1 MPLYDMVIE
10 AFRLDLAAKLLIA
23 VLIGGGVG
31 LERELKG
38 KPAGLRTNIL
48 ICVGSALLM
57 DLSMSLSATYGGD
70 PGRIAAQVVTGIGF
84 LGAGTILHTR
94 GQITGLTSAATIW
107 VVAALGL
114 TIGAGYFVEAAGSSL
129 TVILVLVGLG
139 WVERRYLPHGQEA
152 HEALE
157 LVVAGNEIR
166 FRVDF
171 DDSADVAL
179 GDDAD
184 QTVGGDPARLLGSFR
199 QALLA
204 QPIDGGFD
212 IARGFRQRGFAVHHA
227 SAGLIAQ
234 LFHEARGNSRHEYTH
249 CVRGAAS
256 RQRPPAFIKF
266 SAPC

>member
-1 MPLYDMVIE
+1 MHPVEMMIQAL
-10 AFRLDLAAKLLIA
+10 RLDLAGELLMA

-57 DLSMSLSATYGGD
+57 DLSLSLAKVYGGD

-114 TIGAGYFVEAAGSSL
+114 TIGAGLFIEAAGSAL

-139 WVERRYLPHGQEA
+139 WVEKRYLPHSHDQQNGVEGQEWETRRA
-152 HEALE
+152 VDRRGRPRTTTEQPAVTAE
-157 LVVAGNEIR
+157 S
-166 FRVDF
+166 RV
-171 DDSADVAL
+171 
-179 GDDAD
+179 
-184 QTVGGDPARLLGSFR
+184 T
-199 QALLA
+199 
-204 QPIDGGFD
+204 
-212 IARGFRQRGFAVHHA
+212 
-227 SAGLIAQ
+227 
-234 LFHEARGNSRHEYTH
+234 
-249 CVRGAAS
+249 GAA
-256 RQRPPAFIKF
+256 PMGA
-266 SAPC
+266 APSGGRRAGDGR